1 LPDVI
6 IGKLAKPLIRPAEEA
21 IDVAIPD
28 LMVIDE
34 PEQGI
39 AYDWMS
45 LIKMFLD
52 NQPPSDDN
60 AEVERIVGK
69 SKMYYLID
77 GILYR

>member
-21 IDVAIPD
+21 IDVVIPD